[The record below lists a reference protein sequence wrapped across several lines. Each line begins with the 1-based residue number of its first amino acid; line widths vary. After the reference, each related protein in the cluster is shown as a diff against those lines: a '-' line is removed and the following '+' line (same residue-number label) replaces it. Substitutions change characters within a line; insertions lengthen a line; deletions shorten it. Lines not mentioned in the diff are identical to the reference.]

1 MLSSSSIDDLRGW
14 HVFVHCLIMCRR
26 LIEVPH
32 ESIICLLDIL
42 VTLSLWFRSFNS

>member
-14 HVFVHCLIMCRR
+14 HVFVHCLTMCRR

-32 ESIICLLDIL
+32 ESIICFFSCDIPL
-42 VTLSLWFRSFNS
+42 

>member
-26 LIEVPH
+26 LEVPH
-32 ESIICLLDIL
+32 ESIICFFSCDIPL
-42 VTLSLWFRSFNS
+42 